1 VTPSDVNAI
10 LEKAVVPEHSVAF
23 MAAMSGG
30 EPFQVGPFLF
40 IAVHEGMLCVGYPLD
55 EEYRSDRFEQALA
68 EALRRT
74 HAKRCWAICP
84 SLPDRLRAHLRE
96 KDDYFVLPADAAV
109 PGRLERLADRAAATL
124 RLEQRLT
131 FTPAHQRLWDEFTAR
146 ADLRANVRELYA
158 RTETV
163 LRQAAGLSLLNAWD
177 RDGNL
182 AACLLLDS
190 APSRFTSYLLGAY
203 SRSHYTAYA
212 SDLLLRELIHIARGS
227 GKEFLHLGL
236 GVNAGIRRFKTK
248 WGGQPSMPYE
258 LAEWTQECARPE
270 RKGLLRMLAAI
281 PAESLSGRD
290 ALQALPRQKRFA
302 MLWEIEKDGRR
313 AWIGGT
319 AHFFCYSFE
328 NSLRTLFEQVDTV
341 IFEGPLDQ
349 ASMEAVAAVGR
360 SPAPGSPRLID
371 QMQEEEIRQL
381 ERLVCGPRGRWA
393 KLLGLQAANSPD
405 VRLLLGHTRPWMA
418 FFSLWTSF
426 LGRHGWDQSVDLEAW
441 RLAHEMGKTV
451 RTMETINEQLE
462 TLESIPIPRIVNFF
476 RQCRQWPR
484 YIQRNAKAYLKG
496 DIDAMSGTTT
506 EFPTRTELVIGR
518 RDVNFLAGMQ
528 PFIEQGRCVVL
539 VGTAHLVNLRRMLAD
554 AGFTVREAR

>member
-10 LEKAVVPEHSVAF
+10 LEKATVPEHSVAF

-30 EPFQVGPFLF
+30 EPFQVGPYLF
-40 IAVHEGMLCVGYPLD
+40 IAVHDGMLCVGYPLD
-55 EEYRSDRFEQALA
+55 EEYRPDRFEQALA

-74 HAKRCWAICP
+74 RARKCWAICP
-84 SLPDRLRAHLRE
+84 SLPDRLHAYRRE
-96 KDDYFVLPADAAV
+96 KDDYYVLPADAAI
-109 PGRLERLADRAAATL
+109 PGRLERQADRAAATL
-124 RLEQRLT
+124 RLEQCVT

-146 ADLRANVRELYA
+146 ADLRTNVRELYA

-163 LRQAAGLSLLNAWD
+163 LQQADGLSLLNAWD
-177 RDGNL
+177 RNGKL

-190 APSRFTSYLLGAY
+190 APRRFTSYLLGAY

-212 SDLLLRELIHIARGS
+212 SDLLLRESIHIARGS

-248 WGGQPSMPYE
+248 WGGQPSTPYE
-258 LAEWTQECARPE
+258 LAEWTEETTQP
-270 RKGLLRMLAAI
+270 LLRMLATM
-281 PAESLSGRD
+281 PAESLSGRN
-290 ALQALPRQKRFA
+290 ALEALPRQKRFA
-302 MLWEIEKDGRR
+302 MLWEIEKEGRCS
-313 AWIGGT
+313 WIGGT

-328 NSLRTLFEQVDTV
+328 NSFHKLFEQVDTV
-341 IFEGPLDQ
+341 IFEGPLDR
-349 ASMEAVAAVGR
+349 ASMEEVAAVGR
-360 SPAPGSPRLID
+360 SPAPGSRRLIE

-381 ERLVCGPRGRWA
+381 ERLVYGPRGLWA

-405 VRLLLGHTRPWMA
+405 VRFFLGHTRPWMA

-451 RTMETINEQLE
+451 RTMETIAEQLE
-462 TLESIPIPRIVNFF
+462 TLDSIPIPRIINFF

-518 RDVNFLAGMQ
+518 RDANFFAGMQ
-528 PFIEQGRCVVL
+528 PFVEQGRCAVL
-539 VGTAHLVNLRRMLAD
+539 VGTAHLVNLRRMLTD
-554 AGFTVREAR
+554 AGFTVRKAR